1 MEQGEE
7 VTASTCD
14 RIEIG
19 WGILPDRRRMVILK
33 PTLRGQAIGSPLGF
47 SVEVARTF
55 LNEFQ
60 QQIEQAE
67 MSLRP
72 AN

>member
-1 MEQGEE
+1 MKQGEQ
-7 VTASTCD
+7 VSASTCD

-33 PTLRGQAIGSPLGF
+33 PTFQDQPIGLPFGL
-47 SVEVARTF
+47 SVEAARIF
-55 LNEFQ
+55 LDELQ

-67 MSLRP
+67 TSQRP
-72 AN
+72 TN